1 MVPSVTPCSVPCVPS
16 SGFITTALLGRKFYL
31 FALLTYLLI
40 KETIISILQLQKC
53 EPTKVNAW
61 GHLVSI

>member
-1 MVPSVTPCSVPCVPS
+1 MCDPMLSALCAF
-16 SGFITTALLGRKFYL
+16 SGFIPTALLGRKCYL

-40 KETIISILQLQKC
+40 KETIISILQPRKC
-53 EPTKVNAW
+53 GPTEVKVW